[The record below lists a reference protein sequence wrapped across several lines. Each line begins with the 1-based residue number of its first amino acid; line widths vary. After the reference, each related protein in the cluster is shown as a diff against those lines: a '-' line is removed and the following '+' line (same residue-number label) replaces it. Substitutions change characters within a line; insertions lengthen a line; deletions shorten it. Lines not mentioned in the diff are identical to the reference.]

1 MKAVRLH
8 LGIPELNKY
17 AGPLDSCCY
26 SRTYLEMD
34 GTQLRGPDLALTTLT
49 ILYQLNQYLK
59 NFKKMPF

>member
-26 SRTYLEMD
+26 SRKSLEMD
-34 GTQLRGPDLALTTLT
+34 GIPLTLRSL
-49 ILYQLNQYLK
+49 LNKQAELSKQGGIFLK
-59 NFKKMPF
+59 NS